1 MLLYSCNIQIK
12 ITIMKNFK
20 YSIFLLTLLF
30 SLSSF
35 TNSIAKAKPLVKL
48 GSKKVSFL
56 IDKDVIH
63 VGPRSGTFKKIQL
76 KVSGGNLNMHKVLV
90 EYGNGEKD
98 IINVRHNFKKGSLSK
113 VIDLK
118 GSNRV
123 IKDITFWYDT
133 KNGSRQRATLTA
145 FGVR

>member
-1 MLLYSCNIQIK
+1 
-12 ITIMKNFK
+12 MKNLKF
-20 YSIFLLTLLF
+20 SLCLIALVF

-35 TNSIAKAKPLVKL
+35 TFSVDKSKPLVKL

-63 VGPRSGTFKKIQL
+63 VGAKRGTFKKIQL
-76 KVSGGNLNMHKVLV
+76 KVTGGNLNMHKVLV

-98 IINVRHNFKKGSLSK
+98 VINVRHTFKKGSLSK
-113 VIDLK
+113 VIDLE

-133 KNGSRQRATLTA
+133 KNSSRQRATMTA
-145 FGVR
+145 FGIR